1 VQVNKG
7 SRYVPVGH
15 EVQVVAVSQVRHKGL
30 QGTTVEVPVSKKLP
44 TGTEH
49 IDIAPLG

>member
-1 VQVNKG
+1 MQVNKG

-15 EVQVVAVSQVRHKGL
+15 EVQVIAVSQVRHKGL
-30 QGTTVEVPVSKKLP
+30 QGITVEVTVSKKLP
-44 TGTEH
+44 IGTEH